1 MIALLG
7 THQADSNHREK
18 LKKGEGSRM
27 TLFLALLLQDSGGA
41 GAALFGSAFTLI
53 MLAIIVVLIVGLW
66 KVFTKAG
73 QPGWACLI
81 PIYNLYILL
90 KIAGKPGWWILLMLI
105 PVVNLVVSVLVAIEV
120 AKSFGQS
127 AAWGVVL
134 LFLLGGIGY
143 LMLGFGNYRYI
154 GPGGSLMRSSAAAG

>member
-1 MIALLG
+1 
-7 THQADSNHREK
+7 
-18 LKKGEGSRM
+18 M
-27 TLFLALLLQDSGGA
+27 TLIPALLLQDSGGT
-41 GAALFGSAFTLI
+41 GAALFGTGFTLV
-53 MLAIIVVLIVGLW
+53 MLAVAVVLIAGFW

-105 PVVNLVVSVLVAIEV
+105 PLVNIVVSILVAIEV

-134 LFLLGGIGY
+134 LFLLCGIGY

-154 GPGGSLMRSSAAAG
+154 GPGGGLMRSSAAVG